1 VAKNS
6 KKIQEAEKANVPV
19 VSEDYLEAVETEPAL
34 AAILKHNLVSWGK
47 KKFTAVEKKGK
58 RSAVDATDGP
68 SRKKKEASSAGKVC
82 VFQSMFEKRL
92 SKGVFKPS
100 LHSLASGKVVE
111 KKVKMSVKGGAVVDP
126 DSGIIQYSIIPTCYP
141 SWSLILLSFTPCP
154 PSKKILS
161 VLQSFSGLE
170 DVAHVLEVKGEV
182 YNAVL
187 GMVDITR
194 GTNSYYKLQVLK
206 EDKSEQFVFPR
217 FY

>member
-1 VAKNS
+1 MDL
-6 KKIQEAEKANVPV
+6 P
-19 VSEDYLEAVETEPAL
+19 
-34 AAILKHNLVSWGK
+34 G
-47 KKFTAVEKKGK
+47 
-58 RSAVDATDGP
+58 RR
-68 SRKKKEASSAGKVC
+68 RKPRLQVRFDVFA
-82 VFQSMFEKRL
+82 FQSMFEKRL
-92 SKGVFKPS
+92 SKGVFKP

-141 SWSLILLSFTPCP
+141 SWSLIVISFTPCP
-154 PSKKILS
+154 PSQRVSS
-161 VLQSFSGLE
+161 VFQSFSGLE